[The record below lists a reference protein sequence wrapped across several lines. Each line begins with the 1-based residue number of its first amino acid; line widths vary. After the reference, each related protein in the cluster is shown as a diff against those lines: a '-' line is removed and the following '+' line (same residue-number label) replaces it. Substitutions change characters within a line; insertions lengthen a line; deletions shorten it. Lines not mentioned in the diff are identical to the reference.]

1 MAGAVVMADVVA
13 AADAA
18 NDADAVVLPLPAL
31 VAKVPLPLPAYILR
45 GSSGRGV
52 HNNGDVHNN
61 PCGIPCVHG
70 DDATCHADERLH
82 LYLKSIKIH
91 SSLLLRISFS

>member
-1 MAGAVVMADVVA
+1 MVMADVADVA
-13 AADAA
+13 AAAEA
-18 NDADAVVLPLPAL
+18 VNDADAAALPLPAL
-31 VAKVPLPLPAYILR
+31 GAAVLLPLPAYNPC
-45 GSSGRGV
+45 GNSGHGV
-52 HNNGDVHNN
+52 RNTGDVHNN
-61 PCGIPCVHG
+61 PCDIPCAHG